1 MQEIKNNFE
10 TNFFGPIAVMQA
22 VLPQMRV
29 QQSGLIINIT
39 SIAAYMGLPYR
50 SILGFKGCA

>member
-1 MQEIKNNFE
+1 
-10 TNFFGPIAVMQA
+10 MQA

-50 SILGFKGCA
+50 SIPLQGCA